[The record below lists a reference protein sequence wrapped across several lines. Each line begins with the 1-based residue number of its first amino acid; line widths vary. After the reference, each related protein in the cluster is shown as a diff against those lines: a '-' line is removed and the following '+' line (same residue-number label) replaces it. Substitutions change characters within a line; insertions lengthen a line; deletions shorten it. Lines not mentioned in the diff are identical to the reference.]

1 MLEPKSGSMKSNAVF
16 LIVLSLFALSWAACS
31 EDDNTNDD
39 DIDVVKGELRLQLT
53 DAPIDDSRIAATF
66 ITISEIRL
74 DGQPLDGFTE
84 STIDV
89 YALQDGRLELLVD
102 VEIESRIYET
112 LELDLNYATDADG
125 NSPGCYVLDSDGD
138 KHPLG
143 SGEQTLSL
151 GPDLDVKPEAGS
163 IYIIDFDLRKCIER
177 STGASDYQFA
187 GTGELEA
194 GVRVVNRYNVGAIFG
209 NCEDNFSSS
218 DRIIVYAYTEGSYN
232 RSDEI
237 QQQNGRAF
245 ANAENSTRVESDGT
259 YELFLLEEGSYELI
273 FASYEENSEG
283 EMELKG
289 TLELD
294 ILSSL
299 NDNIVTVNAR
309 SSVSLDVLVTGI
321 IGL

>member
-1 MLEPKSGSMKSNAVF
+1 MKSNAIF
-16 LIVLSLFALSWAACS
+16 LIALSLFALSWAACS
-31 EDDNTNDD
+31 EDDNKIDD
-39 DIDVVKGELRLQLT
+39 NIDVVKGELRLQLT

-74 DGQPLDGFTE
+74 DGQPLDGYTA

-89 YALQDGRLELLVD
+89 YALQNGRLELLVD
-102 VEIESRIYET
+102 VEVESRKYET

-138 KHPLG
+138 KHTLG

-151 GPDLDVKPEAGS
+151 SADLDVKPEAGS
-163 IYIIDFDLRKCIER
+163 IYIIDFDLRKCIQR

-187 GTGELEA
+187 GIGELEA
-194 GVRVVNRYNVGAIFG
+194 GVRVLERTQTGAINGICQDDFT
-209 NCEDNFSSS
+209 SS
-218 DRIIVYAYTEGSYN
+218 DQIVVYAYPEGTYN
-232 RSDEI
+232 RSNET
-237 QQQNGRAF
+237 QLQNGRAF

-259 YELFLLEEGSYELI
+259 YDLFLLEEGSYELV

-294 ILSSL
+294 ILSPI
-299 NDNIVTVNAR
+299 NTNIVTVTRNQF
-309 SSVSLDVLVTGI
+309 VSLDVLVTGLLEI
-321 IGL
+321 